1 LKRLFGKCVNSC
13 PAELTTFTSGS
24 TGEAICLP
32 PGAVVS

>member
-32 PGAVVS
+32 PSAVVS